1 VSALKIAAA
10 ALLVGA
16 CAVGPDY
23 ERPDVP
29 IPERHRGAAAGGD
42 PAKTASF
49 ADADWR
55 IVFEDA
61 KLRALVEEALVSN
74 FDVRIA
80 AERVAEAAAQLR
92 EAGSGGLPFLD
103 VAGSARAQGSEG
115 NRDDGDVEAIGAALT
130 WELDFWGKFHRA
142 NQAAQQRMLATDA
155 GMRAVRQTL
164 VSGVATGWYRLVELD
179 LELEIATRTLESRR
193 RSLELVTDRAKGGVN
208 SRVDVLQAQ
217 VLVTTAQEQIPDIQ
231 RRTALA
237 EHFLCTLLGRN
248 PGPISRS
255 PDAFARA
262 PRSNIP
268 PGLPSELLG
277 RRWDIVAV
285 EHQLAAATA
294 DIGVAKAL
302 LYPSISLTG
311 FGGVQ
316 SAELGNLD
324 RETGGAWSVGANV
337 LAPIFHWG
345 ELSAGVDFTEARQRE
360 LVLAYRSAIVGAL
373 AEVADALVS
382 VQKSREFRLQKDEL
396 VASLVEQADLSR
408 FRFRGGVTTYLEVLD
423 TERQLFEAELDR
435 ARAQLDERLS
445 VVDLYRAL
453 GGGWNAGEVPPP
465 GSPGQPPAPG
475 LSPAPKSPA
484 PPPKKAASGAAAPVG
499 PSETASAGDDAR

>member
-1 VSALKIAAA
+1 VRALKIAAA
-10 ALLVGA
+10 ALVAGA

-23 ERPDVP
+23 QRPDLP
-29 IPERHRGAAAGGD
+29 IPERHRGAADAGD

-55 IVFEDA
+55 VVFEDA

-92 EAGSGGLPFLD
+92 EAGAGGLPFLD
-103 VAGSARAQGSEG
+103 VAGSARAQDSDIS
-115 NRDDGDVEAIGAALT
+115 RDGDVEAIGAALT

-179 LELEIATRTLESRR
+179 QELEIATRTIESRR

-208 SRVDVLQAQ
+208 SRVEVLQAQ
-217 VLVTTAQEQIPDIQ
+217 VLVTTAQEQIPDIE

-248 PGPISRS
+248 PGPISRNPGS
-255 PDAFARA
+255 LARA

-324 RETGGAWSVGANV
+324 RESGGVWSVGANV

-382 VQKSREFRLQKDEL
+382 VKKTAEFRGHKDEL

-408 FRFRGGVTTYLEVLD
+408 IRFRGGVTTYLEVLD

-475 LSPAPKSPA
+475 LSPPPKSPA
-484 PPPKKAASGAAAPVG
+484 PAPKKASADAGAPES
-499 PSETASAGDDAR
+499 PDETASARDDAR

>member
-1 VSALKIAAA
+1 MNAPRLCLVAL
-10 ALLVGA
+10 ALGA

-23 ERPDVP
+23 ERPEVP
-29 IPERHRGAAAGGD
+29 LPENHRGAAKGGD
-42 PAKTASF
+42 PSKTASF
-49 ADADWR
+49 ADADWHV
-55 IVFEDA
+55 VFEDA
-61 KLRALVEEALVSN
+61 KLRALVEEALHSN
-74 FDVRIA
+74 FDVQIA
-80 AERVAEAAAQLR
+80 TERVAEAAALLR
-92 EAGSGGLPFLD
+92 ASNANGLPFLD
-103 VAGSARAQGSEG
+103 VAGSAKKQGSDTG
-115 NRDDGDVEAIGAALT
+115 RDGDVEAIGAALT

-142 NQAAQQRMLATDA
+142 SQASRQRMLATDA

-164 VSGVATGWYRLVELD
+164 VSGVATGWYRLAELD
-179 LELEIATRTLESRR
+179 VEMEIATRTLESRR

-208 SRVDVLQAQ
+208 SRVDVLQSQ
-217 VLVTTAQEQIPDIQ
+217 VLVITAQEQIPDIQ
-231 RRTALA
+231 RRIAIA

-248 PGPISRS
+248 PGPIART

-262 PRSNIP
+262 PKSNIP

-285 EHQLAAATA
+285 EHELAAATA

-302 LYPSISLTG
+302 LYPSISLTA

-324 RETGGAWSVGANV
+324 RDSGGLWSVGANV

-345 ELSAGVDFTEARQRE
+345 QLSAGVEFSEARQRE
-360 LVLAYRSAIVGAL
+360 LVLAYRSTIVGAL
-373 AEVADALVS
+373 SEVADALVS
-382 VQKSREFRLQKDEL
+382 VQKSKEFRVHKDEL
-396 VASLVEQADLSR
+396 VTSLVEQADLSR
-408 FRFRGGVTTYLEVLD
+408 VRFRGGVTTYLEVLD

-453 GGGWNAGEVPPP
+453 GGGWSAGSVPPP
-465 GSPGQPPAPG
+465 GTPGQPPAPG
-475 LSPAPKSPA
+475 PSPAPKKSA
-484 PPPKKAASGAAAPVG
+484 
-499 PSETASAGDDAR
+499 ASAGAPEGSAETAAMGDDR